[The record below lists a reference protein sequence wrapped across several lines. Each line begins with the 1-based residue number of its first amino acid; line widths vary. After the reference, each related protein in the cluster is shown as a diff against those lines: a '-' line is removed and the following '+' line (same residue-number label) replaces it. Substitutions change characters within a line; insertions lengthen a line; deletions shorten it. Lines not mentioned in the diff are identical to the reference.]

1 MRDESGLACIVP
13 GQGFEECH
21 GQKALSSAIRL
32 GATIYDNLRFNRRMW
47 RICQI
52 PLRPW
57 QRARAHRVTFKL
69 GLLGFMAQGSR
80 FGEQVVLAVIAI
92 VATLTFF
99 LLLSSPDIIWRLSM
113 ATAYAGLLYLAAAL
127 IIGPINVLRR
137 APNPLSINL
146 RRDIGIVAGILALAH
161 TIVGLFVHLRG
172 DPIQYFF
179 YRTPAGIGGLRHDLF
194 GAAND
199 VGLFASLIILIL
211 LTTSNN
217 LSIRTMGGATWKR
230 IQRWGYVGAIL
241 VVVHGL
247 LYQAVEKRMPVL
259 VATVLIVVV
268 AVTIVQLLGYR
279 KRKQS

>member
-1 MRDESGLACIVP
+1 M
-13 GQGFEECH
+13 
-21 GQKALSSAIRL
+21 
-32 GATIYDNLRFNRRMW
+32 
-47 RICQI
+47 
-52 PLRPW
+52 
-57 QRARAHRVTFKL
+57 TFKL
-69 GLLGFMAQGSR
+69 KLLGFIEMAQGSR
-80 FGEQVVLAVIAI
+80 FGEQVVLAAIAV
-92 VATLTFF
+92 VATLAF
-99 LLLSSPDIIWRLSM
+99 LLLFSSPDIIWRLSM

-146 RRDIGIVAGILALAH
+146 RRDIGIVAGVLALAH

-199 VGLFASLIILIL
+199 VGLLAALIILVL
-211 LTTSNN
+211 LTVSNN

-230 IQRWGYVGAIL
+230 IQRWSYVGAIL
-241 VVVHGL
+241 VIVHGL
-247 LYQAVEKRMPVL
+247 LDQAVEKRKPVL
-259 VATVLIVVV
+259 VATVLIVAV
-268 AVTIVQLLGYR
+268 AVTMVQLLGFHR